1 MWIYL
6 YMDFFQLIQ
15 YYTTHGCLKSQTW
28 RAECKFIGGF
38 LTLWGSAPQLLY
50 CSRISCICPSVSA
63 VAPVRPDGIQTH
75 SASGYDI
82 FGAILVSGTV
92 PGILGNGLLR
102 ALEQVCNLDRE
113 LAVLL

>member
-1 MWIYL
+1 MRVS
-6 YMDFFQLIQ
+6 
-15 YYTTHGCLKSQTW
+15 TP
-28 RAECKFIGGF
+28 
-38 LTLWGSAPQLLY
+38 APY

-63 VAPVRPDGIQTH
+63 VTPLRPDGIQTH

-82 FGAILVSGTV
+82 FGAILV

>member
-1 MWIYL
+1 M
-6 YMDFFQLIQ
+6 
-15 YYTTHGCLKSQTW
+15 
-28 RAECKFIGGF
+28 
-38 LTLWGSAPQLLY
+38 
-50 CSRISCICPSVSA
+50 SA
-63 VAPVRPDGIQTH
+63 VAPLRPDGIQTH

>member
-1 MWIYL
+1 M
-6 YMDFFQLIQ
+6 
-15 YYTTHGCLKSQTW
+15 
-28 RAECKFIGGF
+28 
-38 LTLWGSAPQLLY
+38 
-50 CSRISCICPSVSA
+50 SA